1 MKTKI
6 IIATAAVIIA
16 AVAVTLFISL
26 GTKSDK
32 AVSSEKGQQELSA
45 SPTNLLCPEASSTAF
60 ANNFVYYKTYDGIAE
75 YDIESDSLAMIKVKL
90 QEYSNLSCY
99 TIYDGVIY
107 AVRSVYNS
115 ATQKEDYS
123 IAPGTDAAPFR
134 NTVDYNSGEVTE
146 VYSAPKDSIL
156 GCMSMDKDGD
166 IYFVEGKYKKSET
179 DENGFSTGYALY
191 KYDIKISDKSEIT
204 KANTYYISD
213 GKLYFTRLCPKTD
226 TVRLFI
232 APLSDPQNV
241 KDTGIDVG
249 SQISENTPYMYYPAD
264 GDVYYSNG
272 KNKLYRYNED
282 NEKSDTVCT
291 FKDKS
296 FVRYF
301 QYFNN
306 TMIVLVRE
314 PNDNGKMY
322 QYVLYYLDN
331 DNKPQKIIDDA
342 KLNEKYFYGY
352 EYIDYM
358 TIFNNCEDYFLL
370 STYNPDADTAAYLV
384 DKDFKLHKFISNGEW
399 DYDTYAEIQSEM

>member
-123 IAPGTDAAPFR
+123 IV
-134 NTVDYNSGEVTE
+134 TVDYNSGEVTE

-179 DENGFSTGYALY
+179 DENGFSTGYSLY
-191 KYDIKISDKSEIT
+191 KYALKNSDKSEIT

-370 STYNPDADTAAYLV
+370 STYNPDAYTAAYLV

>member
-123 IAPGTDAAPFR
+123 IV
-134 NTVDYNSGEVTE
+134 TVDYNSGEVTE

-179 DENGFSTGYALY
+179 DENGFSTGYSLY
-191 KYDIKISDKSEIT
+191 KYALKNSDKSEIT

-272 KNKLYRYNED
+272 ENKLYRYNED

-370 STYNPDADTAAYLV
+370 STYNPDDDTAAYLV

-399 DYDTYAEIQSEM
+399 DYDTYAEIQAGM

>member
-32 AVSSEKGQQELSA
+32 AVSSEKDQQELSA

-123 IAPGTDAAPFR
+123 IV
-134 NTVDYNSGEVTE
+134 TVDYNSGEVTE

-166 IYFVEGKYKKSET
+166 IYFVEGKYKKGET
-179 DENGFSTGYALY
+179 DENGFSTGYSLY
-191 KYDIKISDKSEIT
+191 KYALKNSDKSEIT

-301 QYFNN
+301 QYFNK

-370 STYNPDADTAAYLV
+370 STYDPDADTAAYLV

>member
-123 IAPGTDAAPFR
+123 IV
-134 NTVDYNSGEVTE
+134 TVDYNSGEVTE

-179 DENGFSTGYALY
+179 DENGFSTGYSLY
-191 KYDIKISDKSEIT
+191 KYALKNSDKSEIT

-249 SQISENTPYMYYPAD
+249 SQISENTPYMYYPTD

-272 KNKLYRYNED
+272 ENKLYRYNED

-296 FVRYF
+296 FLRYF

>member
-123 IAPGTDAAPFR
+123 IV
-134 NTVDYNSGEVTE
+134 TVDYNSGEVTE

-179 DENGFSTGYALY
+179 DENGFSTGYSLY
-191 KYDIKISDKSEIT
+191 KYALKNSDNSEIT

-249 SQISENTPYMYYPAD
+249 SQISENTPYMYYPTD

-370 STYNPDADTAAYLV
+370 STYDPDADTAAYLV

-399 DYDTYAEIQSEM
+399 DYDTYAEIQAGM

>member
-1 MKTKI
+1 M
-6 IIATAAVIIA
+6 
-16 AVAVTLFISL
+16 
-26 GTKSDK
+26 
-32 AVSSEKGQQELSA
+32 
-45 SPTNLLCPEASSTAF
+45 
-60 ANNFVYYKTYDGIAE
+60 
-75 YDIESDSLAMIKVKL
+75 
-90 QEYSNLSCY
+90 
-99 TIYDGVIY
+99 
-107 AVRSVYNS
+107 
-115 ATQKEDYS
+115 
-123 IAPGTDAAPFR
+123 
-134 NTVDYNSGEVTE
+134 DYNSGEVTE

-179 DENGFSTGYALY
+179 DENGFSTGYSLY
-191 KYDIKISDKSEIT
+191 KYALKNSDKSEIT

-282 NEKSDTVCT
+282 NEKSDIVCT

-301 QYFNN
+301 QYFNS

-370 STYNPDADTAAYLV
+370 STYDPDADTAAYLV

>member
-6 IIATAAVIIA
+6 IIAIAAVIIA

-123 IAPGTDAAPFR
+123 IV
-134 NTVDYNSGEVTE
+134 TVDYNSGEVTE

-179 DENGFSTGYALY
+179 DENGFSTGYSLY
-191 KYDIKISDKSEIT
+191 KYALKNSDKSEIT

-249 SQISENTPYMYYPAD
+249 SQISENTPYMYYPTD

-272 KNKLYRYNED
+272 ENKLYRYNED

-370 STYNPDADTAAYLV
+370 STYDPDADTAAYLV

>member
-123 IAPGTDAAPFR
+123 IV
-134 NTVDYNSGEVTE
+134 TVDYNSGEVTE

-156 GCMSMDKDGD
+156 DCMSMDKDGD
-166 IYFVEGKYKKSET
+166 IYFVEGKYKKGET
-179 DENGFSTGYALY
+179 DENGFSTGYSLY
-191 KYDIKISDKSEIT
+191 KYALKNSDKSEIT

-399 DYDTYAEIQSEM
+399 DYDTYAEIQAGM

>member
-123 IAPGTDAAPFR
+123 IV
-134 NTVDYNSGEVTE
+134 TVDYNSGEVTE

-179 DENGFSTGYALY
+179 DENGFSTGYSLY
-191 KYDIKISDKSEIT
+191 KYTLKNSDKSEIT

-272 KNKLYRYNED
+272 ENKLYRYNED

-342 KLNEKYFYGY
+342 KLNEKYSYGY

>member
-123 IAPGTDAAPFR
+123 IV
-134 NTVDYNSGEVTE
+134 TVDYNSGDVTE
-146 VYSAPKDSIL
+146 VYSAPKGSVI

-179 DENGFSTGYALY
+179 DENGFSTGYSLY
-191 KYDIKISDKSEIT
+191 KYALKNSDKSEIT

-370 STYNPDADTAAYLV
+370 STYDPDADTAAYLV

>member
-123 IAPGTDAAPFR
+123 IV
-134 NTVDYNSGEVTE
+134 TVDYNSGEVTE

-179 DENGFSTGYALY
+179 DENGFSTGYSLY
-191 KYDIKISDKSEIT
+191 KYALKNSDKSEIT

-213 GKLYFTRLCPKTD
+213 GKLYFTRICPKTD

-249 SQISENTPYMYYPAD
+249 SQISENTPYMYYPTD

-272 KNKLYRYNED
+272 ENKLYRYNED

-370 STYNPDADTAAYLV
+370 STYDPDADTAAYLV

>member
-123 IAPGTDAAPFR
+123 IV
-134 NTVDYNSGEVTE
+134 TVDYNSGEVTE

-179 DENGFSTGYALY
+179 DENGFSTGYSLY
-191 KYDIKISDKSEIT
+191 KYALKNSDKSEIT

-249 SQISENTPYMYYPAD
+249 SQISENTPYMYYPTD

-272 KNKLYRYNED
+272 ENKLYRYNED

-322 QYVLYYLDN
+322 QYVIYYLDN

-370 STYNPDADTAAYLV
+370 STYDPDADTAAYLV

>member
-123 IAPGTDAAPFR
+123 IV
-134 NTVDYNSGEVTE
+134 TVDYNSGEVTE

-179 DENGFSTGYALY
+179 DENGFSTGYLLY
-191 KYDIKISDKSEIT
+191 KYALKNSDKSEIT

-249 SQISENTPYMYYPAD
+249 SQISENTPYMYYPTD

-272 KNKLYRYNED
+272 ENKLYRYNED

-370 STYNPDADTAAYLV
+370 STYDPDADTAAYLV

>member
-123 IAPGTDAAPFR
+123 IV
-134 NTVDYNSGEVTE
+134 TVDYNSGEVTE

-179 DENGFSTGYALY
+179 DENGFSTGYSLY
-191 KYDIKISDKSEIT
+191 KYALKNSDKSEIT

-241 KDTGIDVG
+241 KDTGIDVS
-249 SQISENTPYMYYPAD
+249 SQISENTPYMYYPTD

-272 KNKLYRYNED
+272 ENKLYRYNED

-331 DNKPQKIIDDA
+331 DNKPQKIIDDV

-370 STYNPDADTAAYLV
+370 STYDPDADTAAYLV

>member
-45 SPTNLLCPEASSTAF
+45 SPTNLLCPEVSSTAF

-123 IAPGTDAAPFR
+123 IV
-134 NTVDYNSGEVTE
+134 TVDYNSGEVTE
-146 VYSAPKDSIL
+146 LYSAPKDSIL

-179 DENGFSTGYALY
+179 DENGFSTGYSLY
-191 KYDIKISDKSEIT
+191 KYALKNSDKSEIT

-249 SQISENTPYMYYPAD
+249 SQISENTPYMYYPTD

-370 STYNPDADTAAYLV
+370 STYDPDADTAAYLV

-399 DYDTYAEIQSEM
+399 DYDTYAEIQAGM

>member
-90 QEYSNLSCY
+90 QENSNLSCY

-123 IAPGTDAAPFR
+123 IV
-134 NTVDYNSGEVTE
+134 TVDYNSGEVTE

-179 DENGFSTGYALY
+179 DENGFSTGYSLY
-191 KYDIKISDKSEIT
+191 KYALKNSDKSEIT

-249 SQISENTPYMYYPAD
+249 SQISENTPYMYYPTD

-272 KNKLYRYNED
+272 ENKLYRYNED

>member
-6 IIATAAVIIA
+6 IIAIAAVIIA

-123 IAPGTDAAPFR
+123 IV
-134 NTVDYNSGEVTE
+134 TVDYNSGDVTE
-146 VYSAPKDSIL
+146 VYSAPKGSVI

-179 DENGFSTGYALY
+179 DENGFSTGYSLY
-191 KYDIKISDKSEIT
+191 KYALKNSDKSEIT

-370 STYNPDADTAAYLV
+370 STYDPDADTAAYLV

>member
-1 MKTKI
+1 
-6 IIATAAVIIA
+6 
-16 AVAVTLFISL
+16 
-26 GTKSDK
+26 
-32 AVSSEKGQQELSA
+32 
-45 SPTNLLCPEASSTAF
+45 
-60 ANNFVYYKTYDGIAE
+60 
-75 YDIESDSLAMIKVKL
+75 
-90 QEYSNLSCY
+90 
-99 TIYDGVIY
+99 
-107 AVRSVYNS
+107 VYNS

-123 IAPGTDAAPFR
+123 IV
-134 NTVDYNSGEVTE
+134 TVDYNSGEVTE

-179 DENGFSTGYALY
+179 DENGFSTGYSLY
-191 KYDIKISDKSEIT
+191 KYALKNSDKSEIT

-264 GDVYYSNG
+264 GNVYYSNG
-272 KNKLYRYNED
+272 ENKLYRYNED

-370 STYNPDADTAAYLV
+370 STYDPDADTAAYLV

>member
-123 IAPGTDAAPFR
+123 IV
-134 NTVDYNSGEVTE
+134 TVDYNSGEVTE

-179 DENGFSTGYALY
+179 DENGFSTGYSLY
-191 KYDIKISDKSEIT
+191 KYALKNSDKSEIT
-204 KANTYYISD
+204 KANTYYIID

-249 SQISENTPYMYYPAD
+249 SDISENTPYMYYPAD

-272 KNKLYRYNED
+272 ENKLYRYNED

-342 KLNEKYFYGY
+342 KLNEKYFYGC

-370 STYNPDADTAAYLV
+370 SAYDPDADTAAYLV

>member
-123 IAPGTDAAPFR
+123 IV
-134 NTVDYNSGEVTE
+134 TVDYNSGEVTE

-166 IYFVEGKYKKSET
+166 IYFVEGKYKKSKT
-179 DENGFSTGYALY
+179 DENGFSTGYSLY
-191 KYDIKISDKSEIT
+191 KYALKNSDKSEIT